1 MKGSEWGKAN
11 KGRYDNLPFQFLGNT
26 YTHRTRTEKGT
37 AKRVPKRASVRAINR
52 IAIQTDNMGFE
63 TDISHGA
70 MIFKAPFPAL
80 EAPWAF
86 HFVNDLLKF
95 VCLPLPH

>member
-1 MKGSEWGKAN
+1 
-11 KGRYDNLPFQFLGNT
+11 
-26 YTHRTRTEKGT
+26 
-37 AKRVPKRASVRAINR
+37 VRAINR